1 MLKSTM
7 LPLKS
12 WFFPAWKAINLKH
25 KFREGKICKT
35 KHHLVSQSSVSA
47 LDMSRTLG
55 GSEKFTLSF
64 TVEVAAALIPFC
76 PLFPFGIRPKLT
88 PEKWGRETDGRMN
101 KNKLSYPPSH
111 GREGR
116 IRGGN
121 LHGADGRECLTPLQ
135 RRTQV

>member
-1 MLKSTM
+1 MHRAL
-7 LPLKS
+7 
-12 WFFPAWKAINLKH
+12 
-25 KFREGKICKT
+25 
-35 KHHLVSQSSVSA
+35 SA
-47 LDMSRTLG
+47 LNMSRTLG

-121 LHGADGRECLTPLQ
+121 FARRRWARVPACCFPISEANFMGKGRIGGLT
-135 RRTQV
+135 